1 MEYSPEQLAKI
12 VGAYEKNKN
21 KKRIVSADVKK
32 KQNEKYYAKYSVQ
45 HKEKV
50 KYNYYK
56 KIEKLDVLE
65 KRYPDIYEKYYS
77 SNNIGVTSK

>member
-50 KYNYYK
+50 KYNY
-56 KIEKLDVLE
+56 
-65 KRYPDIYEKYYS
+65 
-77 SNNIGVTSK
+77 